1 MLAWRSLRAQLH
13 HLVLGRICVVLVHA
27 NNRCAGFGAV
37 PVHCAG
43 PCRGAAPGGDVPERP
58 GLSSADS
65 STPRGQ
71 FGPSEV
77 EPTVHGI
84 LPPRSAPRCST
95 AHPSFMSSHAPG
107 SVLREMED
115 VPSTAIDTELRLL
128 QFG

>member
-1 MLAWRSLRAQLH
+1 M
-13 HLVLGRICVVLVHA
+13 VKGRVCVVTVPP
-27 NNRCAGFGAV
+27 NYPSVGFGAV
-37 PVHCAG
+37 PIDSPGA
-43 PCRGAAPGGDVPERP
+43 CRVAAPGGDVPERP
-58 GLSSADS
+58 GLSSTDS